1 MKKVIINVVLVIL
14 IFISYFL
21 QSNFFNWFTIAGI
34 SPNLFVILIVFI
46 GLFGNKFMGISYG
59 ILLGFFL
66 DYLFRSK
73 IGISA
78 IALGLVG
85 VFAKIFDKKELI
97 KGIRGCNMSFFKCD
111 CEAINGFNEEFVGWG
126 REDSEFVARF
136 LFNGGE
142 LRRLKFS
149 ALAYHIYHDENSRQ
163 MLEKNH
169 QIYLNTIKNK
179 SKWAKMGIKSNA
191 KV

>member
-46 GLFGNKFMGISYG
+46 GLFGNKFMGVSYG

-73 IGISA
+73 VGISA

-85 VFAKIFDKKELI
+85 VFAKIFDKNFSYL
-97 KGIRGCNMSFFKCD
+97 GHLCNIC
-111 CEAINGFNEEFVGWG
+111 G
-126 REDSEFVARF
+126 
-136 LFNGGE
+136 L
-142 LRRLKFS
+142 
-149 ALAYHIYHDENSRQ
+149 Q
-163 MLEKNH
+163 
-169 QIYLNTIKNK
+169 
-179 SKWAKMGIKSNA
+179 
-191 KV
+191 

>member
-85 VFAKIFDKKELI
+85 VFAKIFDKNFSKDSRITIMFMVFGTSIIFEIVVYFINYVLYSTNVEVMNFI
-97 KGIRGCNMSFFKCD
+97 KILVVEVLYNMIITIILYSPIQWFGYYIREIKYWQSIFK
-111 CEAINGFNEEFVGWG
+111 F
-126 REDSEFVARF
+126 
-136 LFNGGE
+136 
-142 LRRLKFS
+142 
-149 ALAYHIYHDENSRQ
+149 
-163 MLEKNH
+163 
-169 QIYLNTIKNK
+169 
-179 SKWAKMGIKSNA
+179 
-191 KV
+191 

>member
-85 VFAKIFDKKELI
+85 VFAKIFDKNFSKDSRITIMFMVFGTSIIFEIVVYFINYVLYSTNVEVMNFI
-97 KGIRGCNMSFFKCD
+97 KILVVEVLYNM
-111 CEAINGFNEEFVGWG
+111 I
-126 REDSEFVARF
+126 
-136 LFNGGE
+136 
-142 LRRLKFS
+142 
-149 ALAYHIYHDENSRQ
+149 I
-163 MLEKNH
+163 
-169 QIYLNTIKNK
+169 TIILY
-179 SKWAKMGIKSNA
+179 SPIQ
-191 KV
+191 